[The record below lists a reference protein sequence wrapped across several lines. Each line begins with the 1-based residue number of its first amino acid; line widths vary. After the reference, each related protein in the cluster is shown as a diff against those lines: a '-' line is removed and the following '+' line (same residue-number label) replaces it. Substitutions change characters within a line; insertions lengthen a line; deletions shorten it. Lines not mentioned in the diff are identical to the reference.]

1 VNQRGTLASFSVG
14 GSDAGT
20 SLCSVLLLL
29 GNLIDGLCTL
39 VLLQLNVAHEANPF
53 MAWVYGISP
62 VSFMVTKLAMVQS
75 GMLVLWMHRHLRCAQ
90 VALQVGAIAY
100 AAIVLYHLAFVMNL
114 RA

>member
-1 VNQRGTLASFSVG
+1 MNQRGILTSLSVG
-14 GSDAGT
+14 GSDTAT

-39 VLLQLNVAHEANPF
+39 VLLQLNVAQEANPL

-75 GMLVLWMHRHLRCAQ
+75 GMLLLLMYRHLRCAQ
-90 VALQVGAIAY
+90 LALQVGAAAY
-100 AAIVLYHLAFVMNL
+100 AGIVLYHLAFVMHL
-114 RA
+114 HA